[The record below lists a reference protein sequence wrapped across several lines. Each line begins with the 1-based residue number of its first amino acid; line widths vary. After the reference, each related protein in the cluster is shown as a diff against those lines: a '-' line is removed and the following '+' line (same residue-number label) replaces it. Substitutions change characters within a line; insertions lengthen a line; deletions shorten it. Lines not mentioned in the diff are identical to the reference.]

1 MIGGIAEYRAAV
13 CSKSYMSRVSPGA
26 VGFVPTEF
34 EVEKEKERAASS
46 SEMKRAGYSFPPSPL
61 LFAPSGAVLPS
72 AVLLTNSISIYHI

>member
-1 MIGGIAEYRAAV
+1 MATNRPRIEWRERKGKERKGKENASRAN
-13 CSKSYMSRVSPGA
+13 R
-26 VGFVPTEF
+26 
-34 EVEKEKERAASS
+34 VEKEKERAASS